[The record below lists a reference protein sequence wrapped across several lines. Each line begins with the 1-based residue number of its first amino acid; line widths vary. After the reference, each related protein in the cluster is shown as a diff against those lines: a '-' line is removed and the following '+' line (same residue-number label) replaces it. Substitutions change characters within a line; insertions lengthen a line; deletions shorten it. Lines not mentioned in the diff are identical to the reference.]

1 MARATG
7 KRKARLGV
15 LAGAAAAALLAFPGA
30 ASAAVTSSV
39 AGGVLTVNS
48 DAGDTIA
55 ITCVANQVKV
65 NGGNPGSPPAVAACD
80 SITSI
85 VVNGGP
91 GDNLITLA
99 GVEDADPA
107 VNTDYPNITSVTING
122 NSGDDDILGSEH
134 VDTMRGGDGDDRI
147 SGDQNKLAGSRD
159 VFEGGNGDDTLV
171 WNPGD
176 DSDKMDGQAG
186 TDTIEVN
193 GGGGGEQFAVGP
205 SATAGRVSFDRTGP
219 TPPGP
224 FNLDIGTSEKLDMN
238 AGGGDDSFTAAT
250 VGLDALGFRL
260 DVNGGTENDTIDG
273 GDGADLIAGGDGN
286 DTINADDNPAN
297 TLDVVRGDAGDD
309 LMIWNGGDDNDVNDG
324 GDGNDTVQVNGA
336 TVGEEF
342 TIGAGTVPGRAAF
355 ERLNTTPVGG
365 FTIDIGTSEKLDLNA
380 NDGDDK
386 VNAAGAA
393 RGIEFLSLDVDGGNG
408 NDTINGGDA
417 ADALKGDAGNDRL
430 TAGQNPAGTRD
441 LMSGGDGDDT
451 QVWNPGDDDD
461 TMEGGPGNDTTE
473 VNGGD
478 VDEDFEVNPSATAG
492 RVSFDRTG
500 PDPPGPFNLDIGT
513 TENLVVNAN
522 GGNDRIIGS
531 KRLAELIDSTFKGG
545 DGKDRIK
552 GTDGKDVLSGGKGS
566 DLIRSADRVSDA
578 VKCGGGF
585 DLAFVDRRDRVRG
598 CEIVLGGLLRVK
610 PSGKSVSVNGNVAAL
625 TLKCVGTARCNGLAV
640 LRKGGKS
647 LGGKSFAMKRGKS
660 KTVRIKLKKPG
671 RKLLAKAPSSGLKV
685 QLRIDAKDSQGN
697 GWRTTNRIKLKG

>member
-1 MARATG
+1 
-7 KRKARLGV
+7 
-15 LAGAAAAALLAFPGA
+15 
-30 ASAAVTSSV
+30 
-39 AGGVLTVNS
+39 
-48 DAGDTIA
+48 
-55 ITCVANQVKV
+55 
-65 NGGNPGSPPAVAACD
+65 
-80 SITSI
+80 
-85 VVNGGP
+85 
-91 GDNLITLA
+91 
-99 GVEDADPA
+99 
-107 VNTDYPNITSVTING
+107 
-122 NSGDDDILGSEH
+122 
-134 VDTMRGGDGDDRI
+134 
-147 SGDQNKLAGSRD
+147 
-159 VFEGGNGDDTLV
+159 
-171 WNPGD
+171 
-176 DSDKMDGQAG
+176 
-186 TDTIEVN
+186 
-193 GGGGGEQFAVGP
+193 
-205 SATAGRVSFDRTGP
+205 
-219 TPPGP
+219 
-224 FNLDIGTSEKLDMN
+224 MN
-238 AGGGDDSFTAAT
+238 AGGGDDSFTAAA
-250 VGLDALGFRL
+250 GLDALGFKL
-260 DVNGGTENDTIDG
+260 DVDGGIANDTIDG

-309 LMIWNGGDDNDVNDG
+309 TMIWNGGDDNDVNDG

-336 TVGEEF
+336 PVGEEF
-342 TIGAGTVPGRAAF
+342 TIGAGATLGRAAF

-365 FTIDIGTSEKLDLNA
+365 FTIDIGTSETLDLNA

-408 NDTINGGDA
+408 NDTLNGGDA

-430 TAGQNPAGTRD
+430 TAGQNPVGTRD

-478 VDEDFEVNPSATAG
+478 TVGEDFEVNPSATAG

-522 GGNDRIIGS
+522 GGNDKIIGS
-531 KRLAELIDSTFKGG
+531 KGLAELIDSTFNGG
-545 DGKDRIK
+545 DGRDRIK
-552 GTDGKDVLSGGKGS
+552 GTDGKDVLRGGKGS
-566 DLIRSADRVSDA
+566 DLIRSRDDQGDKVR
-578 VKCGGGF
+578 CNGGF
-585 DLAFVDRRDRVRG
+585 DIAFVDRRDTVRG

-610 PSGKSVSVNGNVAAL
+610 HSGKSARVNGNVAVM

-660 KTVRIKLKKPG
+660 KTVRIKLKKRG
-671 RKLLAKAPSSGLKV
+671 RKLLAKASGSGLKV
-685 QLRIDAKDSQGN
+685 QLRIDAKDSKGN
-697 GWRTTNRIKLKG
+697 GWRTTKRIKLKG